1 MSSCVSKRCSCFAV
15 TTGLKCKLKTKNKY
29 CNKYVCH
36 VHAVILF
43 NYSILYIQKM
53 YIGYR
58 TRRKLKN
65 IFVDKD
71 LRCVIGDL
79 GIATKSIDTAT
90 SHVGTFPLNA
100 PEMYSRDSYN

>member
-1 MSSCVSKRCSCFAV
+1 MFIDILS
-15 TTGLKCKLKTKNKY
+15 GLMNL
-29 CNKYVCH
+29 H
-36 VHAVILF
+36 SHFI
-43 NYSILYIQKM
+43 IHRDI
-53 YIGYR
+53 
-58 TRRKLKN
+58 KLKN

>member
-1 MSSCVSKRCSCFAV
+1 MIAGLNYLHSKRII
-15 TTGLKCKLKTKNKY
+15 
-29 CNKYVCH
+29 H
-36 VHAVILF
+36 RDI
-43 NYSILYIQKM
+43 
-53 YIGYR
+53 
-58 TRRKLKN
+58 KLKN
-65 IFVDKD
+65 IFVDKN